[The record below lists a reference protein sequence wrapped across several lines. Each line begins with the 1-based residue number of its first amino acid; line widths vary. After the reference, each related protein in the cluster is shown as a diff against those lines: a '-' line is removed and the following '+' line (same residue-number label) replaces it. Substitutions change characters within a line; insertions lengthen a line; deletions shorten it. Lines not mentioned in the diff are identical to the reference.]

1 MRLAPTRRR
10 CIGCGPRDAMTT
22 TTTTM
27 IAKYGKLKIE
37 LPHLPT
43 STTSIY
49 QVKEL
54 LCARTGILPKRQKI
68 LGLKCIRKGNA
79 VGDDTMLSELKSG
92 KGGGSKGGG
101 TDAAVAAVAV
111 LAHQFILMG
120 TPEEKIFVDPSEKEG
135 LVDIID
141 DFDLDFNAGSD
152 EWIQHK
158 AKEDNLQKFTDSTD
172 IHIINPPRLQS
183 STSSNTNTSNSSS
196 SSSSSSNNNNNNNT
210 TKYKP
215 LLVLDLD
222 HTLLDFSSK
231 TLRDNGASAMDIGQ
245 SDDAV
250 ANQLKRP
257 YMDEFLTWTYK
268 YYDLVVW
275 SQTSWR
281 WLEVKC
287 LFLLNCAL
295 HRNMPSCHL
304 YIDIPSKNPQ
314 IHSIF
319 HSLSPS
325 YIAPSKNQH
334 SLAIYLRVQVKL
346 TELGM
351 LTHPGYKFCFVLDK
365 TSMFQIV
372 STNRS
377 GKQFTHHVKPLQII
391 WSKFPR
397 YWNESNTV
405 HLDDLSRNFALNLG
419 NGLKCTAYYR
429 KKRKKRSGSGSTS
442 SSSSTN
448 NGANDKELL
457 GLGRFLELVATTE
470 EVCDNFDR
478 VDFQYWQDYVSGKRE
493 FQNKK

>member
-1 MRLAPTRRR
+1 
-10 CIGCGPRDAMTT
+10 
-22 TTTTM
+22 
-27 IAKYGKLKIE
+27 
-37 LPHLPT
+37 
-43 STTSIY
+43 
-49 QVKEL
+49 
-54 LCARTGILPKRQKI
+54 
-68 LGLKCIRKGNA
+68 
-79 VGDDTMLSELKSG
+79 
-92 KGGGSKGGG
+92 
-101 TDAAVAAVAV
+101 
-111 LAHQFILMG
+111 MG

-158 AKEDNLQKFTDSTD
+158 AKEDNLQKFTESTD

-183 STSSNTNTSNSSS
+183 TTFSNTNNANS
-196 SSSSSSNNNNNNNT
+196 NT

-231 TLRDNGASAMDIGQ
+231 ALRDNGASAMDIGQ

-281 WLEVKC
+281 WLEVK
-287 LFLLNCAL
+287 
-295 HRNMPSCHL
+295 
-304 YIDIPSKNPQ
+304 
-314 IHSIF
+314 
-319 HSLSPS
+319 
-325 YIAPSKNQH
+325 
-334 SLAIYLRVQVKL
+334 L

-391 WSKFPR
+391 WSKFPQ
-397 YWNESNTV
+397 YWNRHNTV

-429 KKRKKRSGSGSTS
+429 EKRKKRSGGSG
-442 SSSSTN
+442 

-457 GLGRFLELVATTE
+457 GLGRFLELMATKE
-470 EVCDNFDR
+470 EVNDNFDH

-493 FQNKK
+493 FQKKKK